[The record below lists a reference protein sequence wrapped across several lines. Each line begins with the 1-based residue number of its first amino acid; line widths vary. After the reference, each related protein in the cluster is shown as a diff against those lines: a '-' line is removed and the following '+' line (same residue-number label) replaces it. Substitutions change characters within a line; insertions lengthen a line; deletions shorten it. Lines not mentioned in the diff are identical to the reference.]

1 MALHTL
7 PRIKTKGKRR
17 VGQGH
22 GSGRVK
28 TAGRGTKGQKARNKV
43 PMMFEGGALPLIK
56 RLPFL
61 RGKGR
66 NSSLSHKPVVINLS
80 DLNKIP
86 AGSTVDIKTL
96 AKHNLVKS
104 DEAEM
109 YGVKVLGSGDL
120 SVSLTFAVPVSE
132 SARVKIEKAK
142 GTIKDA
148 HE

>member
-7 PRIKTKGKRR
+7 PKITESKKRR
-17 VGQGH
+17 LGQGH
-22 GSGRVK
+22 GTGRVK
-28 TAGRGTKGQKARNKV
+28 TSGRGMKGQKARNKV
-43 PMMFEGGALPLIK
+43 PLMFEGGALPLIK

-66 NSSLSHKPVVINLS
+66 NYSLNHKPVIVNLS
-80 DLNKIP
+80 DLNKLP
-86 AGSTVDIKTL
+86 KSSTVDIKTL
-96 AKHNLVKS
+96 AKHKLVKE
-104 DEAEM
+104 DEANM

-120 SVSLTFAVPVSE
+120 TVALTVAVPVSE
-132 SARVKIEKAK
+132 SARVKIEKAN